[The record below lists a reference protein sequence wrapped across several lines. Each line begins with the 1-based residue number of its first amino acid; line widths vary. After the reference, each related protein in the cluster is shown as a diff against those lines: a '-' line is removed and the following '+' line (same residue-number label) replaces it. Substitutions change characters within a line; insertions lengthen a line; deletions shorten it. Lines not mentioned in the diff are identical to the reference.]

1 MSQEENS
8 PRNLFLSSRQIQIM
22 KLRKEGYST
31 EGIAREIGTT
41 RQNVSILEKRGHRN
55 LEKAIRTLNAVR
67 ELKLSHEV
75 RIEGD
80 IHVLDAVKKVLK
92 AADDLNIRLNDN
104 LIGIMTRLKMAVEKD
119 LKNGI
124 IQKPFDVL
132 IFQDGSVQFT

>member
-1 MSQEENS
+1 
-8 PRNLFLSSRQIQIM
+8 M

-55 LEKAIRTLNAVR
+55 LEKAIRTVNAVR

-75 RIEGD
+75 RIDGN

-92 AADDLNIRLNDN
+92 SADELNIRLNDN
-104 LIGIMTRLKMAVEKD
+104 LIGIMTRLKMAVESD

-124 IQKPFDVL
+124 IQKPFDIL

>member
-1 MSQEENS
+1 MPQDENL

-22 KLRKEGYST
+22 KLRQEGYST
-31 EGIAREIGTT
+31 EGIAKEIGTT

-75 RIEGD
+75 HIEGN
-80 IHVLDAVKKVLK
+80 IHVLDAVKEIIDR
-92 AADDLNIRLNDN
+92 ADNMNIRLNDN
-104 LIGIMTRLKMAVEKD
+104 LIGLMTRLKMAVEGD

-124 IQKPFDVL
+124 IQKAMDIL

>member
-1 MSQEENS
+1 MAQDNNS

-55 LEKAIRTLNAVR
+55 LEKAIRTVNAVR

-75 RIEGD
+75 RIDGN

-92 AADDLNIRLNDN
+92 SADELNIRLNDN
-104 LIGIMTRLKMAVEKD
+104 LIGIMTRLKMAVESD

-124 IQKPFDVL
+124 IQKPFDIL